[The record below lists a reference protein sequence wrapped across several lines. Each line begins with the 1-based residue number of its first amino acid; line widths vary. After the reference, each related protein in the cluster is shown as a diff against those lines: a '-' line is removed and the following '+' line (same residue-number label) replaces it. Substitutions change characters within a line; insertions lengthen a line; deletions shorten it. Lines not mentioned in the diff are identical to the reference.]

1 MVKTVITVVVTFW
14 ALFMI
19 LFFKLLLFDDVNIQ
33 LYFKY
38 TTKKVKN
45 FTNFIFLT
53 LLSYFLGF
61 NFEV

>member
-1 MVKTVITVVVTFW
+1 MLRIEIITVVTFC

-38 TTKKVKN
+38 ATKKVKN
-45 FTNFIFLT
+45 FTNFMFLT
-53 LLSYFLGF
+53 LLSYLLDF

>member
-1 MVKTVITVVVTFW
+1 
-14 ALFMI
+14 MI